1 MDGVVDIAL
10 ADRFFCLYTAQ
21 NFTAVTLVGFGRGK
35 DSAEC
40 GHLQISNPS
49 VATVAILPVV
59 LLNSETVDTQKTMPL
74 KLEMIYPCD

>member
-49 VATVAILPVV
+49 VATVAILPVGFYI
-59 LLNSETVDTQKTMPL
+59 LKHLISETIHSKP
-74 KLEMIYPCD
+74 